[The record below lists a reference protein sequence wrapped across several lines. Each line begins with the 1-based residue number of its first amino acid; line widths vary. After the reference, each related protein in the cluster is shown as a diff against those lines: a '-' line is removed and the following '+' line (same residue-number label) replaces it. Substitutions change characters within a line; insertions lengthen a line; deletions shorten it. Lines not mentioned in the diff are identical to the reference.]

1 MRLVILAICLLALAG
16 CQTTSP
22 RDTLGGP
29 ILLIPDVGQGH
40 GAALVEGDR
49 AVLIDVG
56 PADQDAMDVALRAQG
71 VREIELVVLTHPDID
86 HVGGLDGLTLPMRG
100 ILRGAMS
107 REDSGRVLSR
117 CPIYPN
123 GCRRALPLQEI
134 HVLADLMLRILGPSD
149 TSVAAVTNA
158 NSLVVEFRRDGRCL
172 FVASGD
178 LDTLGELALLDR
190 LEPTEVVQLGH
201 HGSRSSS
208 HLRWLGAMMP
218 RYVVVQ
224 AGLDNSYGHPAAEAL
239 ARAEAV
245 GAKIL
250 LPVGNCL
257 RVAFLP
263 RAVVLD

>member
-107 REDSGRVLSR
+107 REDSGLMSIIE
-117 CPIYPN
+117 P
-123 GCRRALPLQEI
+123 RR
-134 HVLADLMLRILGPSD
+134 SD
-149 TSVAAVTNA
+149 TMPPRESNPC
-158 NSLVVEFRRDGRCL
+158 EGIF
-172 FVASGD
+172 
-178 LDTLGELALLDR
+178 
-190 LEPTEVVQLGH
+190 
-201 HGSRSSS
+201 SSTIK
-208 HLRWLGAMMP
+208 RMMP
-218 RYVVVQ
+218 NIISAR
-224 AGLDNSYGHPAAEAL
+224 PA
-239 ARAEAV
+239 
-245 GAKIL
+245 
-250 LPVGNCL
+250 
-257 RVAFLP
+257 
-263 RAVVLD
+263 